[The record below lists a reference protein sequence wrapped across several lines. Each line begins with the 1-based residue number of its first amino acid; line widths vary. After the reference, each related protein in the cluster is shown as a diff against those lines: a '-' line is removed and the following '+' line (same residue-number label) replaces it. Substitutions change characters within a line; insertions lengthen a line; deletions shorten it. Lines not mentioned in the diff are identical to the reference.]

1 MKYYIKSKKLELK
14 LQTENNFLKYIAF
27 TSLKFYPLDEQLP
40 KNKKEYEEI

>member
-1 MKYYIKSKKLELK
+1 MKYYSKSNKLELK
-14 LQTENNFLKYIAF
+14 LQTENNFLKYVAF